1 MVWTCLI
8 GNLHEFAP
16 PPWLQILL
24 ALTSVICG
32 AVVGLE
38 RERREKPAGLR
49 TLILVCLGSTG
60 FTMASFAFTTTTGD
74 SGRVAAQIVTGIG
87 FLGAGAILRD
97 RGSVTGM
104 TSAATVFVV
113 ASIGMAAGSGLYL
126 YAILATLI
134 VLLVLQGF
142 GWLERR
148 LHLKSDSATYL
159 AAGKDAVAMVAALNK
174 VVESRHQTLSYLRFQ
189 TSADAILLE
198 FGLSLQPGQQETFLA
213 TLRQVP
219 GFDLVTRTR
228 GGDGT

>member
-1 MVWTCLI
+1 MQSELTI
-8 GNLHEFAP
+8 T
-16 PPWLQILL
+16 LQHMPASILRLLL
-24 ALTSVICG
+24 A
-32 AVVGLE
+32 VVLGSLVGIE
-38 RERREKPAGLR
+38 RELRHRPGGLR
-49 TLILVCLGSTG
+49 TSSFICLGS
-60 FTMASFAFTTTTGD
+60 AFFMVISELLAREHGGD
-74 SGRVAAQIVTGIG
+74 PQRIAAQIIPGIG